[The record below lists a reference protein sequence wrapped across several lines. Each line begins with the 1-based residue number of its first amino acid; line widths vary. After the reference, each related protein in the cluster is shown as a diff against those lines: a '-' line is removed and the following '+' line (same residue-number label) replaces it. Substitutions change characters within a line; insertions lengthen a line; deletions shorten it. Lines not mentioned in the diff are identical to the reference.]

1 MEESSRVRNSFIV
14 GSEGGSLLQ
23 ATLDEINHEVKS
35 EAIINVRKGFNYHRT
50 VYPFLLNLPQKILP
64 EVLNTL

>member
-1 MEESSRVRNSFIV
+1 MLRKRAQEILPVGALTMEESSRVRNSFIV

-35 EAIINVRKGFNYHRT
+35 
-50 VYPFLLNLPQKILP
+50 
-64 EVLNTL
+64 